1 MMKLTS
7 ATSGNDSLVARLRE
21 VLSPG
26 ALLYN
31 SSDRAAFETDWRRLR
46 SNSALCVL
54 QPSSTAEVASCLR
67 LCAEAGVAVVPQG
80 GNTGLVAG
88 GVPVAGV
95 PQVILSL
102 RRMKAIRA
110 MDTVGDS
117 VTVEAGATLASVQ
130 EAAAEAGR
138 LFPLSLA
145 AEGSA
150 QIGGAVATN
159 AGGLQ
164 VLAYGSMR
172 ALVLGLEVVLPD
184 GRVWDGLRTLRKDNT
199 GFDLKQLFI
208 GSEGTL
214 GIITAAS
221 LKLLPKVSQRV
232 TALVGVSC
240 VGRALDLFQ
249 IARSRVGSALTLC
262 EFIAGE
268 AMQLVSRHVPD
279 ARPPFE
285 ASAYLLLEMSSPN
298 AEDSLAA
305 VMESLLEKALSIG
318 VAQDA
323 VIAQSGRERSQ
334 LLRLREEVSE
344 AELAAGGA
352 VKHDIAVPID
362 LIPETVAAIED
373 MVRTRFP
380 DCRPNIFG
388 HLGDGNLHVNIR
400 PPEGCSVADIGP
412 LYDAITLAVED
423 VAMERRGSFSAEH
436 GIGQMRIASLR
447 RHKGEVD
454 IALMS
459 ALKRTIDPHNILNP
473 GKVLPES

>member
-1 MMKLTS
+1 MNLGFRTCS
-7 ATSGNDSLVARLRE
+7 DSLLKRLKE
-21 VLSPG
+21 VLAPG
-26 ALLYN
+26 AVLV
-31 SSDRAAFETDWRRLR
+31 SAPDREAFETDWRRLR
-46 SNSALCVL
+46 SNPALCVL
-54 QPSSTAEVASCLR
+54 QPSSTAEVATCVR

-88 GVPVAGV
+88 GVPVAGA

-102 RRMKAIRA
+102 RRIKAIRA
-110 MDTVGDS
+110 IDIVGDS

-130 EAAAEAGR
+130 DAAVRAGR

-150 QIGGAVATN
+150 QIGGAIATN

-199 GFDLKQLFI
+199 GFDLKQIFI

-214 GIITAAS
+214 GIVTAAS
-221 LKLLPKVSQRV
+221 LRLFPKVSQRA
-232 TALVGVSC
+232 TALVAISC
-240 VGRALDLFQ
+240 VSRALDLFLE
-249 IARSRVGSALTLC
+249 ARSSVGGALTLC
-262 EFIAGE
+262 EFIAGD
-268 AMQLVSRHVPD
+268 AMRLVSQHVPD
-279 ARPPFE
+279 ARPPFD
-285 ASAYLLLEMSSPN
+285 APAYVLLEMSSPN
-298 AEDSLAA
+298 AEDSLSAD
-305 VMESLLEKALSIG
+305 MERLLEKALSTG

-323 VIAQSGRERSQ
+323 VIAQSERERSE
-334 LLRLREEVSE
+334 LLRLREEASE

-362 LIPETVAAIED
+362 LIPETVATVEE

-380 DCRPNIFG
+380 GCRPNIFG

-400 PPEGCSVADIGP
+400 PPEGRNVAELGSM
-412 LYDAITLAVED
+412 YEKITLAVEEI
-423 VAMERRGSFSAEH
+423 AMHRRGSFSAEH
-436 GIGQMRIASLR
+436 GIGQMRIASLM
-447 RHKGEVD
+447 RHKSDVD

-459 ALKRTIDPHNILNP
+459 AVKHAIDPHNILNP
-473 GKVLPES
+473 GKILPES